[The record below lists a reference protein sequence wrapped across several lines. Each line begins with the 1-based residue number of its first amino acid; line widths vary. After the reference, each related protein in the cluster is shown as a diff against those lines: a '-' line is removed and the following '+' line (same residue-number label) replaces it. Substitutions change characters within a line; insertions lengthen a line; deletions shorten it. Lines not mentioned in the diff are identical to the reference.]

1 MMVSLYVGAMSYFV
15 YLKRAQK
22 RTVDFGFFEQ

>member
-1 MMVSLYVGAMSYFV
+1 MMVALYVGAMSYFV
-15 YLKRAQK
+15 YLRRAQK